1 MPADTFEFTNRVGL
15 EMSELLARR
24 VADELP
30 GISDQERFT
39 TMLGCTLIPVAE
51 VLRHPIARAEDRQL
65 ACDELICVCSKW
77 IRELLT
83 PVLTPE

>member
-1 MPADTFEFTNRVGL
+1 MPADAFEFTNRVGV

-30 GISDQERFT
+30 GVSDQERFT
-39 TMLGCTLIPVAE
+39 TMLSCTLIPVVE
-51 VLRHPIARAEDRQL
+51 VLRHPIERAGDRQL
-65 ACDELICVCSKW
+65 ACDELVGMCSKW
-77 IRELLT
+77 IRELLA